1 MAGRSIFCAAC
12 THAERQVAET
22 VVAPT
27 HAQLAR
33 EEGIMKRMLDT
44 LMGWCGAAALAAA
57 ATGAAAQGYPTRPVK
72 IVVPFGPGGVADI
85 SARAVAQKMSETMGQ
100 QVIVENKPS
109 AGGILASETVA
120 KAEPDGYT
128 LLFITN
134 GNAVSESLF
143 KSLPYNSVKD
153 FAPVSTVGFFDFVF
167 VVKHDSDIKSMGDLL
182 VRMRANP
189 GKMNIGT
196 INPGSGQHLSAELF
210 KSMSGVDAQIITYK
224 STPEVITAV
233 ISGQVHVGL
242 DIVAPVL
249 AQVKGGALRMIA
261 VSSKAR
267 SPILPEVPTVAES
280 GVPGY
285 ESTSWNGVAAPVKT
299 PVAIVERL
307 NKEVNAAVAAPEVR
321 KRLEDLGID
330 ARAGT
335 PAQLRERL
343 VSDIAKWGDV
353 IEKANIPRR

>member
-1 MAGRSIFCAAC
+1 MRVEWSTIARRVAA
-12 THAERQVAET
+12 
-22 VVAPT
+22 
-27 HAQLAR
+27 L
-33 EEGIMKRMLDT
+33 
-44 LMGWCGAAALAAA
+44 ALAAA
-57 ATGAAAQGYPTRPVK
+57 AAAASAQSYPTRPVR

-85 SARAVAQKMSETMGQ
+85 SARAVAQKMGESMGQ

-134 GNAVSESLF
+134 GNSVSESLF

-167 VVKHDSDIKSMGDLL
+167 VVKNDSDVKSMRDLL
-182 VRMRANP
+182 ARMKANP
-189 GKMNIGT
+189 GKYNIGT

-210 KSMSGVDAQIITYK
+210 KSMAGVDAQIITYK
-224 STPEVITAV
+224 STPQVLTAV
-233 ISGQVHVGL
+233 IAGQVDVGL
-242 DIVAPVL
+242 DIVAPVM

-261 VSSKAR
+261 VSSKER
-267 SPILPEVPTVAES
+267 SPILPDVPTVAES

-285 ESTSWNGVAAPVKT
+285 ESESWNGVAAPAAT
-299 PVAIVERL
+299 PPAIIERL
-307 NKEVNAAVAAPEVR
+307 NKEVRAAVAAPEVR
-321 KRLEDLGID
+321 KRLHDLGID

-343 VSDIAKWGDV
+343 VADIAKWHAV
-353 IEKANIPRR
+353 IEKANIPRQ

>member
-1 MAGRSIFCAAC
+1 MRVEWSTIARRVAA
-12 THAERQVAET
+12 
-22 VVAPT
+22 
-27 HAQLAR
+27 L
-33 EEGIMKRMLDT
+33 
-44 LMGWCGAAALAAA
+44 ALAAA
-57 ATGAAAQGYPTRPVK
+57 AAAASAQSYPTRPVR
-72 IVVPFGPGGVADI
+72 IVVPFGPGGGADI
-85 SARAVAQKMSETMGQ
+85 SARAVAQKMGESMGQ

-134 GNAVSESLF
+134 GNSVSESLF

-167 VVKHDSDIKSMGDLL
+167 VVKNDSDVKSMRDLL
-182 VRMRANP
+182 ARMKANP
-189 GKMNIGT
+189 GKYNIGT

-210 KSMSGVDAQIITYK
+210 KSMAGVDAQIITYK
-224 STPEVITAV
+224 STPQVLTAV
-233 ISGQVHVGL
+233 IAGQVDVGL
-242 DIVAPVL
+242 DIVAPVM

-261 VSSKAR
+261 VSSKER
-267 SPILPEVPTVAES
+267 SRILPDVPTVAES

-285 ESTSWNGVAAPVKT
+285 ESESWNGVAAPAAT
-299 PVAIVERL
+299 PPAIIERL
-307 NKEVNAAVAAPEVR
+307 NKEVRAAVAAPEVR
-321 KRLEDLGID
+321 KRLHDLGID

-343 VSDIAKWGDV
+343 VADIAKWRAV
-353 IEKANIPRR
+353 IEKANIPRQ

>member
-1 MAGRSIFCAAC
+1 LGALSRA
-12 THAERQVAET
+12 
-22 VVAPT
+22 
-27 HAQLAR
+27 
-33 EEGIMKRMLDT
+33 ML
-44 LMGWCGAAALAAA
+44 AAALAGAA
-57 ATGAAAQGYPTRPVK
+57 ATAFAQAYPTKPVR

-85 SARAVAQKMSETMGQ
+85 SARAVAQKMGESMGQ

-120 KAEPDGYT
+120 KADPDGYT

-134 GNAVSESLF
+134 GNSVSESLF

-167 VVKHDSDIKSMGDLL
+167 VVKSDSDIKSMQDLL
-182 VRMRANP
+182 ARMRANP
-189 GKMNIGT
+189 GKLNIGT

-233 ISGQVHVGL
+233 ISGQVQVGL
-242 DIVAPVL
+242 DIVAPVM

-261 VSSKAR
+261 VSSKNR
-267 SPILPEVPTVAES
+267 SPILPDVPTVAES

-285 ESTSWNGVAAPVKT
+285 ESESWNGVAAPVKT
-299 PVAIVERL
+299 PPAVLERL
-307 NKEVNAAVAAPEVR
+307 NKEVRAAVAAPDVQQ
-321 KRLEDLGID
+321 RLRNLGID

-335 PAQLRERL
+335 PEQLRERL
-343 VSDIAKWGDV
+343 VADIAKWKAV
-353 IEKANIPRR
+353 IEKANIPRQ

>member
-1 MAGRSIFCAAC
+1 MKQ
-12 THAERQVAET
+12 TNDT
-22 VVAPT
+22 V
-27 HAQLAR
+27 
-33 EEGIMKRMLDT
+33 
-44 LMGWCGAAALAAA
+44 MGWCAVLALAVAS
-57 ATGAAAQGYPTRPVK
+57 TSAAAQGYPTKPVR

-85 SARAVAQKMSETMGQ
+85 SARAVAQKMGESMGQ

-134 GNAVSESLF
+134 GNSVSESLF

-167 VVKHDSDIKSMGDLL
+167 VVKNDSDIKSMGDLL
-182 VRMRANP
+182 ARMRANP
-189 GKMNIGT
+189 GKLNIAT

-210 KSMSGVDAQIITYK
+210 KSMAGVDAQIITYK
-224 STPEVITAV
+224 STPEVLTAV
-233 ISGQVHVGL
+233 ISGQVQVGL

-249 AQVKGGALRMIA
+249 AQVKGGAVRIIA
-261 VSSKAR
+261 VSSKQR

-285 ESTSWNGVAAPVKT
+285 ESESWNGVAAPVRT
-299 PVAIVERL
+299 PAAIIERL
-307 NKEVNAAVAAPEVR
+307 NKEVRTAVAAPDVK
-321 KRLEDLGID
+321 KRLQDLGID

-335 PAQLRERL
+335 PEQLRERL
-343 VSDIAKWGDV
+343 VADIAKCRAV
-353 IEKANIPRR
+353 IEKANIPRQ

>member
-1 MAGRSIFCAAC
+1 VR
-12 THAERQVAET
+12 
-22 VVAPT
+22 
-27 HAQLAR
+27 
-33 EEGIMKRMLDT
+33 
-44 LMGWCGAAALAAA
+44 
-57 ATGAAAQGYPTRPVK
+57 

-85 SARAVAQKMSETMGQ
+85 SARAVAQKMGESMGQ

-134 GNAVSESLF
+134 GNSVSESLF

-167 VVKHDSDIKSMGDLL
+167 VVKNDSDIKSMGDLL
-182 VRMRANP
+182 ALMRTNP
-189 GKMNIGT
+189 GKLNIAT

-210 KSMSGVDAQIITYK
+210 KSMAGVDAQIITYK
-224 STPEVITAV
+224 STPEVLTAV
-233 ISGQVHVGL
+233 ISGQVQVGL

-249 AQVKGGALRMIA
+249 AQVKGGAVRIIA
-261 VSSKAR
+261 VSSKQR

-285 ESTSWNGVAAPVKT
+285 ESESWNGVAAPVKT
-299 PVAIVERL
+299 PPAIIERL
-307 NKEVNAAVAAPEVR
+307 NKEVRVAVAAPDVK
-321 KRLEDLGID
+321 KRLQDLGID

-335 PAQLRERL
+335 PEQLRERL
-343 VSDIAKWGDV
+343 VADIAKWRAV
-353 IEKANIPRR
+353 IEKANIPRQ

>member
-1 MAGRSIFCAAC
+1 
-12 THAERQVAET
+12 
-22 VVAPT
+22 
-27 HAQLAR
+27 
-33 EEGIMKRMLDT
+33 MKRLLDT
-44 LMGWCGAAALAAA
+44 VIGGCAVLGLAVASA
-57 ATGAAAQGYPTRPVK
+57 SAVAQGYPTKPVR

-85 SARAVAQKMSETMGQ
+85 SARAVAQKMGESMGQ

-134 GNAVSESLF
+134 GNSVSESLF

-167 VVKHDSDIKSMGDLL
+167 VVKSDSDIKSMGDLL
-182 VRMRANP
+182 ARMRANP
-189 GKMNIGT
+189 GKLNIGT

-224 STPEVITAV
+224 STPEVLTAV
-233 ISGQVHVGL
+233 ISGQVQVGL

-249 AQVKGGALRMIA
+249 AQVKGGAVRIIA
-261 VSSKAR
+261 VSSKQR
-267 SPILPEVPTVAES
+267 SPILPEVPSVAES

-285 ESTSWNGVAAPVKT
+285 ESESWNGVAAPVKT
-299 PVAIVERL
+299 PPAIIERL
-307 NKEVNAAVAAPEVR
+307 NKEVRAAVAAPDVK
-321 KRLEDLGID
+321 KRLQDLGID

-335 PAQLRERL
+335 PEQLRERL
-343 VSDIAKWGDV
+343 VADIAKWRAV
-353 IEKANIPRR
+353 IEKANIPRQ

>member
-1 MAGRSIFCAAC
+1 MRVEWSTIARRVAA
-12 THAERQVAET
+12 
-22 VVAPT
+22 
-27 HAQLAR
+27 L
-33 EEGIMKRMLDT
+33 
-44 LMGWCGAAALAAA
+44 ALAAA
-57 ATGAAAQGYPTRPVK
+57 AAAASAQSYPTRPVR

-85 SARAVAQKMSETMGQ
+85 SARAVAQKMGESMGQ

-134 GNAVSESLF
+134 GNSVSESLF

-167 VVKHDSDIKSMGDLL
+167 VVKNDSDVKSMRDLL
-182 VRMRANP
+182 ARMKANP
-189 GKMNIGT
+189 GKYNIGT

-210 KSMSGVDAQIITYK
+210 KSMAGVDAQIITYK
-224 STPEVITAV
+224 STPQVLTAV
-233 ISGQVHVGL
+233 IAGQVDVGL
-242 DIVAPVL
+242 DIVAPVM

-261 VSSKAR
+261 VSSKER
-267 SPILPEVPTVAES
+267 SRILPDVPTVAES

-285 ESTSWNGVAAPVKT
+285 ESESWNGVAAPAAT
-299 PVAIVERL
+299 PPAIIERL
-307 NKEVNAAVAAPEVR
+307 NKEVRAAVAAPEVR
-321 KRLEDLGID
+321 KRLHDLGID

-343 VSDIAKWGDV
+343 VADIAKWHAV
-353 IEKANIPRR
+353 IEKANIPRQ